1 MTYLYIM
8 HDQKQLN
15 EAIILEHV
23 QHLKQLK
30 KDERL
35 VICGPFTDHPGGMV
49 VFHATSKNEALQ
61 IANQDPFIRDQ
72 FKSFDLYTLDVADER
87 NDFGLR

>member
-23 QHLKQLK
+23 HHLKQLK
-30 KDERL
+30 KEERL
-35 VICGPFTDHPGGMV
+35 VLINC
-49 VFHATSKNEALQ
+49 
-61 IANQDPFIRDQ
+61 
-72 FKSFDLYTLDVADER
+72 TL
-87 NDFGLR
+87 

>member
-8 HDQKQLN
+8 QDQKQLN

-23 QHLKQLK
+23 QYLKQLR

-35 VICGPFTDHPGGMV
+35 VVCGPFTDHPGGIV
-49 VFHATSKNEALQ
+49 VFHATSKEEALVS
-61 IANQDPFIRDQ
+61 AKQDPFIRDRY
-72 FKSFDLYTLDVADER
+72 KSFDLYTLDVADEH